1 MATHPLSLVGTP
13 AHLYSSGRA
22 VADIRDITYKHHEL
36 NPYTVVKKH
45 VYFKYTKPRQ
55 ITKITGTFFICSYS
69 RLSKC
74 ASCTVTA
81 LFICSYSWLSKCA
94 SCTVTVQQRPEHF
107 CLWSSFDLQS
117 PMFITLFAIGSMAF
131 LCLMYSG
138 VQHKILL
145 NCLPLGE
152 LVENKDSS
160 TVTLNNSKSVVE
172 VQGVHISQT
181 VST

>member
-1 MATHPLSLVGTP
+1 MNLILIRLLKSMSTLNTRSRGKSRRSLERF
-13 AHLYSSGRA
+13 LYVHILGFQS
-22 VADIRDITYKHHEL
+22 VQ
-36 NPYTVVKKH
+36 VVQLQRFLYVH
-45 VYFKYTKPRQ
+45 ILGFQSVQ
-55 ITKITGTFFICSYS
+55 VVQ
-69 RLSKC
+69 L
-74 ASCTVTA
+74 
-81 LFICSYSWLSKCA
+81 
-94 SCTVTVQQRPEHF
+94 QQRPEHF

-145 NCLPLGE
+145 NCLPLGD

-160 TVTLNNSKSVVE
+160 TVTLNNSKSFVE